1 MIKEMMIKG
10 MDKIM
15 LDCEQAT
22 YLITKSEMEDIG
34 LVKKIQLK
42 MHLAG
47 CKFCKRFKIQSD
59 LIDQSLR
66 TLEHIKLHEE
76 DKNSAL
82 KLREEK
88 KEELQKVIVDS
99 K

>member
-34 LVKKIQLK
+34 CIKKIQLK

-47 CKFCKRFKIQSD
+47 CKFCSRFKIQSD

-82 KLREEK
+82 KLRDEK
-88 KEELQKVIVDS
+88 KEEIQKVIIDS

>member
-34 LVKKIQLK
+34 LVKRIQLK

-59 LIDQSLR
+59 LIDHSLR

-82 KLREEK
+82 KLRDEK